1 MGGPTRSAPLLILCP
16 ADRDGGSGRSAGAP
30 APPSS
35 PGAFGTTLALRY
47 LAVCSQAR
55 VALSGVPAAA
65 GTGGKRACWSGPLG
79 LAALVRR
86 TRARPRRELSGRSA
100 FAAQRDMLAFCRTA
114 GKRFSLAVLIACI
127 MRRSARLLLL
137 AVTAASFFVETT
149 SRCAARPAYS
159 VRLGAPGFPVLRSFA
174 RGGTGALLF
183 TWFRGSVT
191 DEEFTVSFRTTGC
204 SSLPGAVVGD
214 RTGRL
219 R

>member
-79 LAALVRR
+79 FAALVRR

-137 AVTAASFFVETT
+137 AVTAACFLSKQLRVVRRGQRTASGLAPRLSGASFV
-149 SRCAARPAYS
+149 C
-159 VRLGAPGFPVLRSFA
+159 PGWDW
-174 RGGTGALLF
+174 GTPFYL
-183 TWFRGSVT
+183 
-191 DEEFTVSFRTTGC
+191 VSWERN
-204 SSLPGAVVGD
+204 
-214 RTGRL
+214 R
-219 R
+219 